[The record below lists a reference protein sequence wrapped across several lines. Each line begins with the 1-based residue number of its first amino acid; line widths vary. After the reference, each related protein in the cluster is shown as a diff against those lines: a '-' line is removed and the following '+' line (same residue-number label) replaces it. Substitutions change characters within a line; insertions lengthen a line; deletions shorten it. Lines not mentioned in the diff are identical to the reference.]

1 MSRKEKKAAQTG
13 DIRRHWRLM
22 IATMAAAGLLLT
34 ACLSQSAMQ
43 APKTDDAVDEFVTV
57 VKINGIAWFNR
68 MEEGV
73 SEWGRENK
81 VNAFLTGPVQ
91 ADPNLQA
98 QIIDKQIAQ
107 KVDAINVVP
116 VDPTVLDPVLKKAMD
131 SGIVVITHEASNQK
145 NMHWDIEAFDNAEF
159 GAHLM
164 DALAKSMG
172 EKGEY
177 AVFVSTLGS
186 QTHNEWVN
194 AGIARQ
200 KAKYPG
206 MKLIGDKIETRDDL
220 DIAYQRMKELI
231 KAYPN
236 LRGIQ
241 TSASTTSAGA
251 ARAIEEAGLSGKIKV
266 VGTGLPSITGKYL
279 KSGSVEMISF
289 WDPKLAGITMNKLA
303 AMQKKGEK
311 IGNGLNLGLK
321 GYEKLTAK
329 GRVLYGNA
337 WVDLTKNNLDA
348 YPYF

>member
-1 MSRKEKKAAQTG
+1 MN
-13 DIRRHWRLM
+13 
-22 IATMAAAGLLLT
+22 ATMAAAGLLLT
-34 ACLSQSAMQ
+34 ACLTQ
-43 APKTDDAVDEFVTV
+43 AATPVPNTVDVAGAFATV
-57 VKINGIAWFNR
+57 VKIDGIAWFNR
-68 MEEGV
+68 MKEGV
-73 SEWGRENK
+73 SEWGAENK
-81 VNAFLTGPVQ
+81 VNAFVTGPDR

-98 QIIDKQIAQ
+98 QIIDKLIAQ
-107 KVDAINVVP
+107 KVAAINVVP

-131 SGIVVITHEASNQK
+131 AGIVVITHEASNQK
-145 NMHWDIEAFDNAEF
+145 NMDWDIEAFDNSAF

-164 DALAKSMG
+164 DALAKAMG

-186 QTHNEWVN
+186 QTHNEWVD
-194 AGIARQ
+194 AAVARQ
-200 KAKYPG
+200 KAKYPD
-206 MKLIGDKIETRDDL
+206 MKLIGTKIETRDNLDL
-220 DIAYQRMKELI
+220 AYQRMKELI
-231 KAYPN
+231 KMYPN
-236 LRGIQ
+236 LKGIQ

-251 ARAIEEAGLSGKIKV
+251 ARAIEEAGLNGKIKV

-289 WDPKLAGITMNKLA
+289 WDPKLAGIAMNKLA

-321 GYEKLTAK
+321 GYDNLKVK